1 MYNATFLLEWDISPF
16 SVSEANVNQ
25 VNQHTIW
32 NVFFLYML
40 LMFSNTTSQ
49 STEIMLKYV
58 FCTKELF
65 QNNQL
70 D

>member
-25 VNQHTIW
+25 VNQHTIC

-40 LMFSNTTSQ
+40 LMFNNTTSQ
-49 STEIMLKYV
+49 STEIKRVILK
-58 FCTKELF
+58 
-65 QNNQL
+65 
-70 D
+70 